1 MLPVIEGDEETAWQ
15 IWLYSLILIP
25 FTIVLTYPLHVNGV
39 FYTGV
44 ALLLGGIFLQKAW
57 KLLQAPSDRQVARSL
72 FKFSIFYLMLL
83 CAGMVV
89 DVLPVTHQLLA
100 IL

>member
-1 MLPVIEGDEETAWQ
+1 V
-15 IWLYSLILIP
+15 YSLILIP
-25 FTIVLTYPLHVNGV
+25 FTILLPYTLHVNRI
-39 FYTGV
+39 FYTAV
-44 ALLLGGIFLQKAW
+44 ALGLGAIFLQKAW
-57 KLLQAPSDRQVARSL
+57 KLLQTPSDRQVARSL

-100 IL
+100 MF